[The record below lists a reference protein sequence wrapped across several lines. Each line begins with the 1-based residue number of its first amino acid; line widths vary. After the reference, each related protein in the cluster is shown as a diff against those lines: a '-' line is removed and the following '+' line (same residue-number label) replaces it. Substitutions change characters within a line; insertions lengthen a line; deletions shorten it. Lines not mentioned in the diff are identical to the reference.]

1 MVLGTSP
8 RWPGSSAASVALA
21 CVLCGSAAAQAP
33 TPSPAP
39 REDSLSPPPS
49 PSPSA
54 SPSPPLRLRLEIER
68 HVEEILEEGEKK
80 GIPRFETRVEVVG
93 KSPQLMLNRFF
104 GGIEYDC
111 TPGGAP
117 PDGGAPTHVEMR
129 EARWHPTPTAD
140 FEGALLKLLGSVF
153 KSKTAG
159 EERYFLYRVKA
170 KDDVSYLLR
179 EGRLPDSVRYAT
191 PGTTYE
197 LVQGF
202 ADPKSGAKAL
212 WRLERGFPT
221 PEAPNAP
228 PPADWQTSTCRPR

>member
-1 MVLGTSP
+1 MVLGTHP
-8 RWPGSSAASVALA
+8 RRPGSSAAVVALA
-21 CVLCGSAAAQAP
+21 SVLSASAAAQVP
-33 TPSPAP
+33 TPSATP
-39 REDSLSPPPS
+39 RVESPSPS

-68 HVEEILEEGEKK
+68 HVEEVLAEDEKK
-80 GIPRFETRVEVVG
+80 GVPRFETRVEVVG

-117 PDGGAPTHVEMR
+117 PGGGAPTHVEMR

-140 FEGALLKLLGSVF
+140 FEAALVKLLGEVF

-159 EERYFLYRVKA
+159 DERYFLYRVKT
-170 KDDVSYLLR
+170 KNDVRYLLR
-179 EGRLPDSVRYAT
+179 EGRLPDTVLYAT

-197 LVQGF
+197 LVQGY

-221 PEAPNAP
+221 AEAGKAP